1 MPKDKFDNYRKETK
15 NDKTRLNRE
24 EFRAALSAFNK
35 KVIDEIIFNNFEF
48 SILNMGVLSL
58 RKTKVEKFKDGKVNK
73 RLGIDWVKTKEYKK
87 VIYLVNEHTDGYKY
101 FFNFKPFNYK
111 NKKYYTFK
119 ASRNNNR
126 YLAKILKNP
135 DIYGKIDAY
144 IK

>member
-1 MPKDKFDNYRKETK
+1 MQKDKFNQYRQHVKDKEVK
-15 NDKTRLNRE
+15 LNKT
-24 EFRAALSAFNK
+24 EFRAALSLFNK
-35 KVIDEIIFNNFEF
+35 KLIDEIIFNNFEF
-48 SILNMGVLSL
+48 RIVNTGILSL
-58 RKTKVEKFKDGKVNK
+58 KKSKVAKFKDGKINNK
-73 RLGIDWVKTKEYKK
+73 LTIDWVKTKEYKK
-87 VIYLVNEHTDGYKY
+87 IIYLMNEHTDGYRY

-111 NKKYYTFK
+111 NKKYYKFK